1 MTTFGNIS
9 KAMLMTTL
17 AACCMSA
24 VGATISGT
32 VRLDRNHDGW
42 PSQSDPGIP
51 NMLVSDGFNFAVTDE
66 NGRYS
71 LPLHEKAQTI
81 YVQRTEQYTADITRF
96 WHRVT
101 PGRQTYDFLLED
113 ARPVTGDTLSMV
125 IIGDAE
131 THDLSYMETIRTYIA
146 NHPEINLFINA
157 GDISAG
163 SPAGME
169 AHRDFVNAAT
179 MGMPVIYAC
188 GNHDEDFR
196 GRGFYGATDP
206 FLAIYGPWWES
217 FEMGGYLFVV
227 VPIYNSWGAP
237 ILYDMLDCGDWLK
250 ALCKRFPD
258 KKKILIGHDLPD
270 LVGYKMA
277 SHSGDVVLDDEKFV
291 CAIYAHKHMNIVKKY
306 PSGRKSF
313 CVATP
318 NKGGSGVFSPSFRVL
333 RIDRKTDKTQS
344 ELFYPNALRHLALI
358 TPQNGMSLD
367 KNNGHVT
374 ITADAYDGGDEIV
387 AVTASH
393 DGQSI
398 NLSRVN
404 SAAWHG
410 EANWKL
416 TDANRITLSA
426 TTKSGKEFS
435 QEFDVAKQNNNRL
448 AWLAQL
454 PADIAICDLTLVKGL
469 LIIGVSDDENAEKG
483 GLYALKADTG
493 EIVWS
498 YTTGY
503 GIRNNVATDGDRIYA
518 IDTRANIHAVD
529 VTTGKR
535 VWINPSD
542 PSIVSPSASAI
553 VCHDGIVAG
562 GYGRH
567 LRGIRAADGE
577 TIWRNTS
584 WQVEERTPAED
595 KLAVADG
602 SVFIISRLNGLYRH
616 DLKTGKVIWQYKN
629 LFANATALPDGDA
642 IWLIPNNYHLFRLD
656 LATGKLLKDI
666 SFPCYA
672 TTAVPVKLPNGL
684 LLVASGNKGLGAV
697 DPATGK
703 EAWRFIPKN
712 SITPTADYTTGN
724 PPSVTA
730 TPLID
735 SDNLWVA
742 ANDGILYKLDP
753 QDGHV
758 IESHVVGMPVLNRPC
773 ADAQRIYVSDCF
785 GRIMA
790 IEK

>member
-1 MTTFGNIS
+1 MTTFGKIS
-9 KAMLMTTL
+9 KFMLITTL

-24 VGATISGT
+24 FGATVSGT
-32 VRLDRNHDGW
+32 VRHDRNHDGW

-113 ARPVTGDTLSMV
+113 ARPVAGDTLSMV
-125 IIGDAE
+125 IVGDAE
-131 THDLSYMETIRTYIA
+131 THDLRYMETIRTYLA
-146 NHPEINLFINA
+146 NHPETNLFINA

-169 AHRDFVNAAT
+169 THRDFVNAAT
-179 MGMPVIYAC
+179 MGMPVVYAC

-206 FLAIYGPWWES
+206 FLAIFGPWWQS
-217 FEMGGYLFVV
+217 FELGGYLFVV

-237 ILYDMLDCGDWLK
+237 LLYDMLDCGDWLK
-250 ALCKRFPD
+250 ALCKRFPN
-258 KKKILIGHDLPD
+258 KKKILVGHDLPD

-277 SHSGDVVLDDEKFV
+277 SHSGDVMLDDEKFV
-291 CAIYAHKHMNIVKKY
+291 CAIYGHKHMNIVKKY

-313 CVATP
+313 CVAAP
-318 NKGGSGVFSPSFRVL
+318 NKGGAGCFAPSFRVL
-333 RIDRKTDKTQS
+333 RINRKTDQPESK
-344 ELFYPNALRHLALI
+344 LFYTNIKEHLALV
-358 TPQNGMSLD
+358 TPQNGMSLQ
-367 KNNGHVT
+367 KT

-387 AVTASH
+387 AVTAKH
-393 DGQSI
+393 DGQSVE
-398 NLSRVN
+398 LSHVDS
-404 SAAWHG
+404 SAWRG

-416 TDANRITLSA
+416 ADASRLTLSA
-426 TTKSGKEFS
+426 RTKSGKEFS
-435 QEFDVAKQNNNRL
+435 REFNIAAQNGNRL
-448 AWLAQL
+448 GWLAQL
-454 PADIAICDLTLVKGL
+454 PADIAMCDLQLVKGL
-469 LIIGVSDDENAEKG
+469 LIVGVCDDTNAENG
-483 GLYALKADTG
+483 GLYALSPATG

-498 YTTGY
+498 YTAGY
-503 GIRNNVATDGDRIYA
+503 GIRNNFATDGDRIYA

-529 VTTGKR
+529 AATGKR
-535 VWINPSD
+535 VWLNPSD
-542 PSIVSPSASAI
+542 PSIVSPSASGI

-562 GYGRH
+562 GYGRP

-577 TIWRNTS
+577 TLWRNTS
-584 WQVEERTPAED
+584 WQVEERTPADD
-595 KLAVADG
+595 KLAVAGD
-602 SVFIISRLNGLYRH
+602 SVFVISRLNGLYRH
-616 DLKTGKVIWQYKN
+616 DLKTGNVIWQHKV
-629 LFANATALPDGDA
+629 LFANATALPDGDS

-656 LATGKLLKDI
+656 AATGKMLKDI
-666 SFPCYA
+666 PCTCYG
-672 TTAVPVKLPNGL
+672 AVAPPVKLPNGL
-684 LLVASGNKGLGAV
+684 LLVASANKGLGAI
-697 DPATGK
+697 DTATMK
-703 EAWRFIPKN
+703 EAWRFMPKP
-712 SITPTADYTTGN
+712 SITPTSDYATGN

-730 TPLID
+730 TPLYD
-735 SDNLWVA
+735 GDYLWVG

-758 IESHVVGMPVLNRPC
+758 IDSHVIGMPVLNRPC
-773 ADAQRIYVSDCF
+773 ADAKRLYVSDCF